1 MTLEQ
6 LIAQQDGVLS
16 RAQARQLGI
25 PARTISDR
33 VASGRWRSLYPGVYL
48 VDGHRLTDAGRVIA
62 GWLWAGPRST
72 IAGPTAAYWHGM
84 LDRRLPRTD
93 VVVPST
99 TKRKRPPGIS
109 VRRRDLD
116 PADRVLVRGVA
127 STSKGLAVLET
138 APVIHRGARFLDR
151 ALQKH
156 IGFDELYD
164 AYTRSMGAR
173 GMSAAGDLLVA
184 CADRADSAAERLQM
198 RLLREAG
205 LSGFVRAHPFGP
217 FLIDVAFPDARLAI
231 EVDGWAWHKDAEAFL
246 NDRRKG
252 NALVGAGWTLLR
264 FTWADLTEFSDD
276 VVRQIRAALLRAG
289 ARGA

>member
-6 LIAQQDGVLS
+6 LIARQDGVVS
-16 RAQARQLGI
+16 RAQARRLGV

-48 VDGHRLTDAGRVIA
+48 VEGHRRTDAGRVIA
-62 GWLWAGPRST
+62 AWLWAGPRST

-84 LDRRLPRTD
+84 LDRRLPRADLT
-93 VVVPST
+93 VPST
-99 TKRKRPPGIS
+99 TKRKRPPGIT

-127 STSKGLAVLET
+127 TVSRGLAVLET
-138 APVIHRGARFLDR
+138 APVIHRGAQFLDR
-151 ALQKH
+151 ALQRH

-173 GMSAAGDLLVA
+173 GMRAAGALLVA

-205 LSGFVRAHPFGP
+205 LTGYARQHPFGA
-217 FLIDVAFPDARLAI
+217 FLIDVAFPAARLAI
-231 EVDGWAWHKDAEAFL
+231 EVDGWAWHKDAESFL

-252 NALVGAGWTLLR
+252 NAVVGAGWTLLR
-264 FTWADLTEFSDD
+264 FTWTDLTETPDD
-276 VVRQIRAALLRAG
+276 VVRQVRAALIRAAAIG
-289 ARGA
+289 A